1 MRAIS
6 PNEGAA
12 SSVNHWSRMLGV
24 TLRPWSGHAPWW
36 LVLRGIIQLAV
47 CLLFMRLTQQFMS
60 SAIAAGLDAE
70 HPSLRSGGVLLMVV
84 LIILAVLAAARTL
97 VGLID
102 LVPRRVVKG
111 TVLSVRERRV
121 GDMLP
126 PFAQRAIFMR
136 GQSGLDRRRTRTEVV
151 LQTAQG
157 IRQWTVRNARIR
169 RELRDARQ
177 VQLTVSPLVG
187 YVAQAT
193 SIA

>member
-6 PNEGAA
+6 PNKGAA
-12 SSVNHWSRMLGV
+12 SAVNHWSRMLGV

-36 LVLRGIIQLAV
+36 LILRGIIQLAV

-70 HPSLRSGGVLLMVV
+70 HPSLRSGGALLMVV

-126 PFAQRAIFMR
+126 RLPSEQSSCAVGQAWIVGGFAPKLCCRPRKASANGPCATRASVGNCGMH
-136 GQSGLDRRRTRTEVV
+136 DRC
-151 LQTAQG
+151 
-157 IRQWTVRNARIR
+157 N
-169 RELRDARQ
+169 
-177 VQLTVSPLVG
+177 
-187 YVAQAT
+187 
-193 SIA
+193 